1 MSSWLPQTFSDKIQA
16 WFENRSREKNSRRLS
31 LGGKG
36 IVSFGRCRARREIT
50 RFWGYNDVWSADW
63 MHFACSEKSLQ
74 NGGSFSN
81 SIRKIE
87 AWSIIPHF
95 FVFVLF
101 NFFSAGLLTYTPLGP
116 TAFHTIYLMSGDTK
130 RFLAH
135 LCSGLFKFSGTIAEN
150 PKKERIPWLQPV
162 WTPRL
167 TGKENFRKKEK
178 GCWREESR
186 RNRNYYLPKVEDHES
201 NEMARET

>member
-1 MSSWLPQTFSDKIQA
+1 
-16 WFENRSREKNSRRLS
+16 
-31 LGGKG
+31 
-36 IVSFGRCRARREIT
+36 
-50 RFWGYNDVWSADW
+50 

-116 TAFHTIYLMSGDTK
+116 TAFHTIYLMSGDIK

-135 LCSGLFKFSGTIAEN
+135 SCFSIAPGFSNFQELLLKIQK
-150 PKKERIPWLQPV
+150 KKEYPGSNLFELPGLPEKKILEKKKRDVEEKRAGETEIITYPKWKTMNQMKWL
-162 WTPRL
+162 
-167 TGKENFRKKEK
+167 GKLRTSGK
-178 GCWREESR
+178 
-186 RNRNYYLPKVEDHES
+186 
-201 NEMARET
+201 